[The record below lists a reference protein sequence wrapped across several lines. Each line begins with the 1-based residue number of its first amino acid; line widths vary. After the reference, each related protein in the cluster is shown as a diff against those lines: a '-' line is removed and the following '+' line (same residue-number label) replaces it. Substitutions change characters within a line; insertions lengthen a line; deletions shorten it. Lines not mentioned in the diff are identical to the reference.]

1 LLSASEAARVR
12 EVGEVA
18 EQLPPTGEQSIGQL
32 LRRIIN
38 GLNGIVDRQVQL
50 VKQEIKEDILE
61 VLGAGK
67 TLAIGAGIAVVGLLM
82 LLNVVTMAIVLS
94 LNMIWPWLGWIVIV
108 LLIGV
113 IMFVAFLFA
122 KRGLREIRVTP
133 IDRTRRTLKE
143 DARWARQLLTRNGK

>member
-1 LLSASEAARVR
+1 VR

-18 EQLPPTGEQSIGQL
+18 EQLPPTNEQSIGQL
-32 LRRIIN
+32 IRRIIN

-61 VLGAGK
+61 VVGASK
-67 TLAIGAGIAVVGLLM
+67 TLAIGAGIAVVGLLI

-94 LNMIWPWLGWIVIV
+94 LNMVWPWLGWIVIV

>member
-1 LLSASEAARVR
+1 VR

-18 EQLPPTGEQSIGQL
+18 EQLPPTSEQSIGQL
-32 LRRIIN
+32 IRRIIN
-38 GLNGIVDRQVQL
+38 GLNGIVDRQIQL

-61 VLGAGK
+61 VVGASK
-67 TLAIGAGIAVVGLLM
+67 TLAIGAGIAVVGLLI

-94 LNMIWPWLGWIVIV
+94 LNMVWPWLGWIVIV

-133 IDRTRRTLKE
+133 VDRTRRTLKE